1 MCNPADEDKG
11 RRKAVTPTGRRGMVP
26 PNAIRASGQLFM
38 FNVSNLKAR
47 RTRFLNAWHAR
58 LATRTRAQVK
68 GFVSSPE
75 PRTIGSFARG
85 RQLIAGNYL
94 FAGTLINA
102 PDKSLWDVA
111 APDANYANDIHG
123 FAWLDD
129 LAAVGDA
136 AAREKGQ
143 QWLWGWIDR
152 YGKGKGPGWSPNL
165 TGRRLI
171 RWINHAIFVLR
182 GQESPESRGFYRSL
196 EQQTQFLS
204 RRWRAAAPGLAR
216 FEALTGLIYAG
227 LALEGQEGLAD
238 PAIRALAKE
247 CESQIDNQ
255 GGLPTRNPEELLAVF
270 TLLTWAAAALSDAG
284 RGTPPSHLAAIERIA
299 PTLRSLRHSD
309 GGLARFHG
317 GGRGLE
323 GWLDHALAASK
334 VRATQPEG
342 LSMGYARLSGGR
354 TSVIVDAARPP
365 RGPASV
371 NAHASTLAFE
381 LTSGRRPLVVNCG
394 SGAAFGIEW
403 RRAGRAT
410 PSHSALCL
418 DGYSI
423 ARLADP
429 DRYTGVEELIDGP
442 TRVPIEISQAPDG
455 LRFQGGHDGYLL
467 SHGIT
472 HARTLELT
480 QDGRGL
486 AGEDMLLAMEDFEK
500 RRFDEVLDAGKL
512 KGLRFDI
519 RFHLHPDVDATVDLG
534 GAAISMA
541 LRSGEIWV
549 FRHDG
554 QQELSLQPGVY
565 LENTR
570 LKPRAAQQIVL
581 SGMAF
586 TYATRVRWSLSK
598 AQETAIGVRDLSM
611 DEPYLEED

>member
-1 MCNPADEDKG
+1 
-11 RRKAVTPTGRRGMVP
+11 
-26 PNAIRASGQLFM
+26 M
-38 FNVSNLKAR
+38 FNIPGLTAQKE
-47 RTRFLNAWHAR
+47 RFLNRWHAR
-58 LATRTRAQVK
+58 AATRTPAQVK

-75 PRTIGSFARG
+75 PRTIGSYARG

-102 PDKSLWDVA
+102 PDRTLWQLEV
-111 APDANYANDIHG
+111 PDAAYAADLQG

-129 LAAVGDA
+129 LAAVGDG
-136 AAREKGQ
+136 AARQ
-143 QWLWGWIDR
+143 VAQRWLWDWIGL
-152 YGKGKGPGWSPNL
+152 YGKGRGPGWTPDL

-171 RWINHAIFVLR
+171 RWINHALFCLR
-182 GQESPESRGFYRSL
+182 GQESDQSRAFYRSL
-196 EQQTQFLS
+196 EQQTRFLS
-204 RRWRAAAPGLAR
+204 RRWHGAVPGLPR

-227 LALEGQEGLAD
+227 LALEGQETLAD
-238 PAIRALAKE
+238 PAIKALARE
-247 CESQIDNQ
+247 CRTQIDAE

-284 RGTPPSHLAAIERIA
+284 RSTPKDHLAAISRIA
-299 PTLRSLRHSD
+299 PTLRSLRHAD

-323 GWLDHALAASK
+323 GWLDHALAAAR
-334 VRATQPEG
+334 VRTSPSEG

-354 TSVIVDAARPP
+354 TSVVIDAAVPP
-365 RGPASV
+365 SGAASG

-394 SGAAFGIEW
+394 SGASFGLEW

-418 DGYSI
+418 GGYSS
-423 ARLADP
+423 ARLSEP
-429 DRYTGVEELIDGP
+429 DRHTGREALIDGP
-442 TRVPIEISQAPDG
+442 THVPVEMSSAGDG
-455 LRFQGGHDGYLL
+455 IRFQGGHNGYVR
-467 SHGIT
+467 SHGLT
-472 HARTLELT
+472 LARTLELT
-480 QDGRGL
+480 LDGRGL
-486 AGEDMLLAMEDFEK
+486 AGEDMLLALEDIEK
-500 RRFDEVLDAGKL
+500 RRFDKALDLAGL

-519 RFHLHPDVDATVDLG
+519 RFHLHPDVDATLDLG
-534 GAAISMA
+534 GAAVSMA
-541 LRSGEIWV
+541 LKSGEIWV

-554 QQELSLQPGVY
+554 THNLSLEPGAY
-565 LENTR
+565 LETTR

-611 DEPYLEED
+611 DDPLADNTEPDEQ